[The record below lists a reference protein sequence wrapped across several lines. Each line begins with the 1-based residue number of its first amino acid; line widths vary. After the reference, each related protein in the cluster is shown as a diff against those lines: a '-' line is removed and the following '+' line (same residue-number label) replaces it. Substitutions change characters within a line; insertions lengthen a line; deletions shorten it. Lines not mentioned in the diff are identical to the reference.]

1 MAGRR
6 RPLQIFLVLL
16 ALVLVGTVIV
26 LSSVSVYLRIDPA
39 SYLTEEEVGPI
50 ETDATWNAT
59 AAGKVERI
67 PRIIHQTWK
76 TETLPDRWKDI
87 SQECRDMMPD

>member
-6 RPLQIFLVLL
+6 RPLQIFLVIL
-16 ALVLVGTVIV
+16 ALVLIGTVIV
-26 LSSVSVYLRIDPA
+26 LSSVSVYLRIAPA
-39 SYLTEEEVGPI
+39 AYLTEEEVGPI
-50 ETDATWNAT
+50 EGDATWNAT

-87 SQECRDMMPD
+87 SQECRNMMPD